1 MNYIE
6 SEWRKLLI
14 KIINEGKLNK
24 KDDSEVL
31 EILGYNTFVKNP
43 INDFV
48 DQNSN
53 AFLHSVQDGW
63 YDVEG
68 YVMTGESIAQYMD
81 GMNDSKII
89 HCYDYDDGFVYTYP
103 ERFLSMRIGDKSDN
117 NILVNQLD
125 VIIKRLRDNIGTN
138 RAVAHFYNCG
148 LDKDEVDIPCLQFL
162 QATVRDDKL
171 QIHIIFR
178 SNDIFGAWV
187 SNMFLIMYI
196 GLIICDSLREEHP
209 NISFEGVDYHVS
221 SAHIYKTDLGMAK
234 KIIEG

>member
-1 MNYIE
+1 
-6 SEWRKLLI
+6 
-14 KIINEGKLNK
+14 
-24 KDDSEVL
+24 
-31 EILGYNTFVKNP
+31 
-43 INDFV
+43 
-48 DQNSN
+48 
-53 AFLHSVQDGW
+53 
-63 YDVEG
+63 
-68 YVMTGESIAQYMD
+68 
-81 GMNDSKII
+81 
-89 HCYDYDDGFVYTYP
+89 
-103 ERFLSMRIGDKSDN
+103 MRIGDKSDN